1 MTKDQ
6 HHPKAEFVSPASQ
19 MKKIKSPQNVPKMV
33 CMKQLIKKYLRQ
45 TGWIDYNSDRWI
57 DYNSDH
63 TRHFEKK
70 MNKIQQ
76 KLHLL

>member
-19 MKKIKSPQNVPKMV
+19 MKNIKSPQNVPKMV

-45 TGWIDYNSDRWI
+45 TGWIDYNSD
-57 DYNSDH
+57 H